1 MSRRQEHTLPGPRPV
16 ASGDWTA
23 GLEGRVAAGRRRTG
37 STGEPRPLRRDQQSG
52 VHGTSRTPAIDFAA
66 LAARL
71 PSSPLT
77 RFAPAPTGY
86 LHLGHVVNA
95 IYVWGTARTLGG
107 RVLLRLED
115 HDRQRCRPEYETA
128 LLDDLDWLGLQPDA
142 FPTDAFR
149 AGPCESR
156 QSDRHAHYQRAAQT
170 LIAHGLVYGCRCT
183 RREIDAA
190 NAAARDVSGPVAGA
204 VPGTPTELRY
214 PGICRAR
221 GLPLDSRVAWR
232 LVVDRGTVAFD
243 DAVHGPTRQDPSAQ
257 CGDLLL
263 RDRLGN
269 WTYQFAVS
277 ADDLA
282 QGVDL
287 VVRGDDL
294 FASTGRQMLLA
305 RLLGRP
311 RPLVVLHHP
320 LVMKSATQK
329 LSKSDR
335 DTGVRD
341 LRAAGWSAER
351 VLGHAAHRA
360 GLIGAERDVRVDEL
374 PSVVAQ

>member
-1 MSRRQEHTLPGPRPV
+1 MPGHPRQ
-16 ASGDWTA
+16 S
-23 GLEGRVAAGRRRTG
+23 RVA
-37 STGEPRPLRRDQQSG
+37 L
-52 VHGTSRTPAIDFAA
+52 AA

-86 LHLGHVVNA
+86 LHLGHAVNA
-95 IYVWGTARTLGG
+95 IFVWGTARALGG
-107 RVLLRLED
+107 RVLLRVED

-142 FPTDAFR
+142 FSTDAFR

-170 LIAHGLVYGCRCT
+170 LIAHGLVYGCHCT

-190 NAAARDVSGPVAGA
+190 SAAARDASGPATGTIQ
-204 VPGTPTELRY
+204 GTPAELRY
-214 PGICRAR
+214 PGTCRAR

-232 LVVDRGTVAFD
+232 LVVDRGVVAFD

-282 QGVDL
+282 QSVDL

-294 FASTGRQMLLA
+294 FTSTGRQMLLA

-311 RPLVVLHHP
+311 RPLVFLHHP
-320 LVMKSATQK
+320 LVMKSARQK
-329 LSKSDR
+329 LSKSDG

-351 VLGHAAHRA
+351 VLGHAARRA
-360 GLIGAERDVRVDEL
+360 GLVPAEREVSVEEL
-374 PSVVAQ
+374 PRLVMA

>member
-1 MSRRQEHTLPGPRPV
+1 MHGASRR
-16 ASGDWTA
+16 
-23 GLEGRVAAGRRRTG
+23 
-37 STGEPRPLRRDQQSG
+37 
-52 VHGTSRTPAIDFAA
+52 PAIDLVA

-95 IYVWGTARTLGG
+95 LYVWGTARALGG
-107 RVLLRLED
+107 RVLLRVED
-115 HDRQRCRPEYETA
+115 HDTQRCRTEYEHA

-142 FPTDAFR
+142 FLTGAFR

-170 LIAHGLVYGCRCT
+170 LIAHGLVYGCHCT

-190 NAAARDVSGPVAGA
+190 NAAAHDLTGPDNGA
-204 VPGTPTELRY
+204 AAGTPGELRY
-214 PGICRAR
+214 PGTCRAR

-232 LVVDRGTVAFD
+232 LVVDRGGVAFD

-294 FASTGRQMLLA
+294 LASTGRQMLLA
-305 RLLGRP
+305 RLLGRA
-311 RPLVVLHHP
+311 RPPVFLHHP

-329 LSKSDR
+329 LSKSDG

-341 LRAAGWSAER
+341 LRAAGWSAPR
-351 VLGHAAHRA
+351 VLGHAAHLV
-360 GLIGAERDVRVDEL
+360 GLIPAERGVSVGEL
-374 PSVVAQ
+374 PSLVAG

>member
-1 MSRRQEHTLPGPRPV
+1 M
-16 ASGDWTA
+16 
-23 GLEGRVAAGRRRTG
+23 
-37 STGEPRPLRRDQQSG
+37 
-52 VHGTSRTPAIDFAA
+52 A

-95 IYVWGTARTLGG
+95 LYVWGTARALGG
-107 RVLLRLED
+107 RVLLRVED
-115 HDRQRCRPEYETA
+115 HDRQRCRADYETA

-149 AGPCESR
+149 AGPCDSR
-156 QSDRHAHYQRAAQT
+156 QSDRHAHYQRAAQM

-190 NAAARDVSGPVAGA
+190 SAADREASGPAVGA
-204 VPGTPTELRY
+204 APTTPAELRY
-214 PGICRAR
+214 PGTCRAR

-232 LVVDRGTVAFD
+232 LVVDRGAVAFD
-243 DAVHGPTRQDPSAQ
+243 DVVHGPTRQDPSAQ

-294 FASTGRQMLLA
+294 FASTGRQMLVA

-311 RPLVVLHHP
+311 RPVVFLHHR